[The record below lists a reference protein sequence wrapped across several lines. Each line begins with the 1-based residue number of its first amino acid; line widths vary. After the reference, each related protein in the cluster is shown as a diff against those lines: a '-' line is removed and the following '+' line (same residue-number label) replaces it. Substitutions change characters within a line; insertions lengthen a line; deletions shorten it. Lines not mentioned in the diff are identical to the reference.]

1 MGYHPLASIS
11 LLGLKSYCD
20 NLMLSE
26 RCILY
31 RTQNIEIGSNCR
43 IDDHCILTGNIKI
56 GDNCHIAANTIIS
69 GGRRSSVIIENNVT
83 IAYGSIVISRSN
95 DYLGTHPPG
104 MHAIEAKE
112 IELESDTYVEDHCIL
127 GLRSSVLPGVRL
139 RRGTAIGAHSL
150 LTKSTEEWGIYVG
163 SPARKV
169 KERSQLFLKSLKE

>member
-83 IAYGSIVISRSN
+83 IAYGSIVIRSN
-95 DYLGTHPPG
+95 DYLELILR

-127 GLRSSVLPGVRL
+127 GLRSSVLLCASSKRNCNCY
-139 RRGTAIGAHSL
+139 HSL